1 VGTVMLGCAGAPRIW
16 NTVWSAISGEIYLI
30 IIYLGFASTAFTF
43 FLAKSASLVLSPTK
57 VMAYTFLIPG
67 LVAFLQGAFGQ
78 AWPEPSVFV
87 GVAITTLAML
97 AMLKV
102 E

>member
-1 VGTVMLGCAGAPRIW
+1 MLGLVGAPRIW
-16 NTVWSAISGEIYLI
+16 NTDWSAISREVYLAI
-30 IIYLGFASTAFTF
+30 VYLGVVNTAFTF
-43 FLAKSASLVLSPTK
+43 FLAKSASLVLSLAK

-102 E
+102 D